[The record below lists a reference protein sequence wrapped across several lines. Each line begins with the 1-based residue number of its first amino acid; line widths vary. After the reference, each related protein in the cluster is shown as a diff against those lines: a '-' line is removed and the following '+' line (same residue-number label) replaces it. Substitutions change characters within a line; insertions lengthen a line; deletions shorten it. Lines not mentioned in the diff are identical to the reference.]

1 MQKMPGKIICF
12 LHKEGPVRVLL
23 NLRKFRKSVDG
34 KAGSDYNEV
43 QICERVANLHDSFC
57 FRKRGAGGAAIGFAD
72 AVCCQIMAERI
83 ACPQATRERTLFV
96 SGHMSSLLST
106 VKEFLL

>member
-1 MQKMPGKIICF
+1 MPGKIICF
-12 LHKEGPVRVLL
+12 LHKEGPIRVLL

-34 KAGSDYNEV
+34 KAVSDYNGV
-43 QICERVANLHDSFC
+43 RICESVANLHDGFC
-57 FRKRGAGGAAIGFAD
+57 FRKRGGRRAGGAAIDFAD

-83 ACPQATRERTLFV
+83 ACPQAMRERNLFL
-96 SGHMSSLLST
+96 SGHMSSLLSI